1 MALKDENGS
10 FQKHLSPNAVVPDAY
25 PSHMIYPGI
34 GNNMPPFIFLSFY
47 IAWIAYQILEVFC
60 FLVTSYVVKGDMD
73 LF

>member
-47 IAWIAYQILEVFC
+47 HL
-60 FLVTSYVVKGDMD
+60 FLDTYYV
-73 LF
+73 